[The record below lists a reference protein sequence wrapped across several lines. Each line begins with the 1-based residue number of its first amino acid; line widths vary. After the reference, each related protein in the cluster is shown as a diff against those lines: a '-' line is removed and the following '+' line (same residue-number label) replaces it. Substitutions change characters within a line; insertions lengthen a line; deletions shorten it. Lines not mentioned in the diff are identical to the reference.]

1 MNYFGRTMKKKTEN
15 KDIRK
20 RLSAY
25 INDLADKYEI
35 SKEELIELENAP
47 ETLMGDNENEI
58 LELKKFIITYE
69 ELMNLS
75 ISERQLVLIKQAY
88 SYQEAQEIL
97 DLPNRSLSTL
107 SVLVCNAKKKLRT
120 RVLERCRKELGI

>member
-1 MNYFGRTMKKKTEN
+1 MNYFGRTMNKKTKNE
-15 KDIRK
+15 DIRK

-25 INDLADKYEI
+25 INDLSDKYEI

-47 ETLMGDNENEI
+47 ETLMGNNEDEI
-58 LELKKFIITYE
+58 MELKKFIITYE

-97 DLPNRSLSTL
+97 DLPNRSMSTL